1 MTPRGKEDEENLG
14 PYYAMA
20 STTLVKMREA
30 IEGIYKVLLS
40 ALPFGLNGKLFCVLG
55 FFCSLCFTFRD
66 LQGPWDGRQR
76 LSLLLRPKKP
86 CLWMTWSLTTICP
99 VIPVTPPD

>member
-30 IEGIYKVLLS
+30 IEGIHEVLLS
-40 ALPFGLNGKLFCVLG
+40 AQVLFLMI
-55 FFCSLCFTFRD
+55 FL
-66 LQGPWDGRQR
+66 
-76 LSLLLRPKKP
+76 LSLLFTSSFRTWAAAARVAFRG
-86 CLWMTWSLTTICP
+86 CRLWCRVPTSGS
-99 VIPVTPPD
+99 

>member
-30 IEGIYKVLLS
+30 IEGIHEVLLS
-40 ALPFGLNGKLFCVLG
+40 AQVLFLMI
-55 FFCSLCFTFRD
+55 FL
-66 LQGPWDGRQR
+66 
-76 LSLLLRPKKP
+76 LSLSFTSSFRAWADAARVAFRG
-86 CLWMTWSLTTICP
+86 CRLWCRVPTSGS
-99 VIPVTPPD
+99 